1 MSQVHVVQH
10 ALVAHYITRLRD
22 AATGAAEFREAV
34 RRLATLLACEATR
47 ELELEPVAVQT
58 PLAWTQGARLRTKV
72 VLVPILRAGLCMLE
86 PVLDLLP
93 EAEVRHVG
101 IYRDE
106 KSAAPILYYNKLAEG
121 APIETA
127 LVLDPMLATGG
138 SSLTALAALA
148 ACGARR
154 SVLLSLIAAPEGIE
168 LIQRQFPDVSV
179 YLAALDDHLDSH
191 KHIVPGLGDAGD
203 RMFGTGHT

>member
-1 MSQVHVVQH
+1 MRLLHVIH
-10 ALVAHYITRLRD
+10 HSLVSHYVTRLRD

-34 RRLATLLACEATR
+34 RRLAILLACEATR
-47 ELELEPVAVQT
+47 ELELESIAVQT
-58 PLAWTQGARLRTKV
+58 PLALTQGYRLRAKV

-106 KSAAPILYYNKLAEG
+106 KSAEPILYYNKLAEG
-121 APIETA
+121 PPIETA

-138 SSLTALAALA
+138 SSLTALQALA
-148 ACGARR
+148 ACGAQRMI
-154 SVLLSLIAAPEGIE
+154 VLSLIGAPEGIARIE
-168 LIQRQFPDVSV
+168 HEFPDVPI
-179 YLAALDDHLDSH
+179 YLAALDDHLDAH

-203 RMFGTGHT
+203 RMFGTGRM